1 MRKVAFIAGVG
12 FCMLIVSATGCWAQR
27 HTAARQRSESCAES
41 PLVVNT
47 QSTSPELGETPV
59 RSGNG
64 AYKPNWES
72 LDSRPCPAWYDEA
85 KFGIFIHWGVYS
97 VPAWGPKGRYSEW
110 YWHDMQNKN
119 GPTWKFHVRTYG
131 ADFRYQDFAG
141 MFKAEMFD
149 PDQWADIFARSGA
162 RYVVLTSKHHDG
174 FCLWPSAES
183 WNWNSVDV
191 GPHRDLLG
199 DLTEAVRKRGI
210 KMGFYYSL
218 YEWYHPLYRTAP
230 ERYVDEHMLP
240 QFKDLVERYEPSL
253 IFADG
258 EWDHP
263 SKFWK
268 SEEFLAW
275 LFNEAGCREEVVI
288 NDRWG
293 KETRSRH
300 GGYYT
305 TEYGHVGGG
314 KELAERH
321 KWEECRGMGA
331 SFGYNRYEDVF
342 DYKNASDLI
351 HLLIDVV
358 SKGGNLL
365 LDIGP
370 TADGRIPVIMQ
381 QRLVEIGEWLTVNGE
396 AIYGTRPWRQASDGE
411 LVRYTAKGDAV
422 YAICLGWPG
431 SELELRAPK
440 PTTATTVTMLG
451 HDEPLRWRLIGGNM
465 HIEVPQLSVDDVP
478 CRHAYVFKLRGIS
491 SEKTVAAAAAE
502 TAGRP
507 VRVVSI
513 SFSGKSLD
521 EITEV
526 VDAVGARGADIIAL
540 PETCRG
546 NHLETLDG
554 PTITAMAA
562 LAKKHR
568 VYIVCPIYRKEGE
581 KRLNSAVLLDRNGDI
596 ACIYDKVY
604 PFWSEFDLKP
614 PVSVGVD
621 VPVYETDFGRVGI
634 AICFDANFPEVWKHL
649 ADQGAELVIW
659 PSAYS
664 AGTTLQA
671 HALANHFYIVTST
684 LARDCIVYDITG
696 EEIVYDRSEDINIT
710 RVTLDLDRGIYHED
724 FNIPKLKKLLDERGD
739 DVMVEKRLNRE
750 AWFVLKAKRPGV
762 SARALAR
769 QYGLEELRDY
779 VNRSRREIDELRGWA
794 FAETAARQ
802 TR

>member
-1 MRKVAFIAGVG
+1 MKSVALIAGLG
-12 FCMLIVSATGCWAQR
+12 CCILIVAMSGCSARQHAA
-27 HTAARQRSESCAES
+27 AARTTESS
-41 PLVVNT
+41 GDNTRLVGT
-47 QSTSPELGETPV
+47 RSTSLEHNEPSVTPEK
-59 RSGNG
+59 G
-64 AYKPNWES
+64 AYEPSWES
-72 LDSRPCPAWYDEA
+72 LDSRPCPAWFDEA

-97 VPAWGPKGRYSEW
+97 VPAWGPKGKYSEW

-119 GPTWKFHVRTYG
+119 GPTWKFHGQTYG
-131 ADFRYQDFAG
+131 ENFRYQDFAP

-199 DLTEAVRKRGI
+199 DLTDAVRKRGI

-218 YEWYHPLYRTAP
+218 YEWYHPLYRTVP

-240 QFKDLVERYEPSL
+240 QFKDVVERYKPSL

-263 SKFWK
+263 SEFWK
-268 SEEFLAW
+268 SEQFLAW
-275 LFNEAGCREEVVI
+275 LFNESACREDVVI

-331 SFGYNRYEDVF
+331 SFGYNRYEDIF
-342 DYKNASDLI
+342 DYKSATDLI
-351 HLLIDVV
+351 HLLVDLI

-381 QRLVEIGEWLTVNGE
+381 ERLVEIGEWLQVNGE
-396 AIYGTRPWRQASDGE
+396 AIYGTRPWQQASDGD
-411 LVRYTAKGDAV
+411 LVRYTAKGHAV

-431 SELELRAPK
+431 RELVLTVPK
-440 PTTATTVTMLG
+440 PTTGTVVTMLG
-451 HDEPLRWRLIGGNM
+451 RDEPLRWRLVSGNM
-465 HIEVPQLSVDDVP
+465 HIEVPPLSVDEVP
-478 CRHAYVFKLRGIS
+478 CRHAYVFRLTGIGIES
-491 SEKTVAAAAAE
+491 AAATE

-513 SFSGKSLD
+513 SFSGKSIE
-521 EITEV
+521 EIIEV
-526 VDAVGARGADIIAL
+526 VHREGSRGADIIAL

-546 NHLETLDG
+546 NDPETLDG
-554 PTITAMAA
+554 PTITAIAA
-562 LAKKHR
+562 LAMKHR
-568 VYIVCPIYRKEGE
+568 TYIVCPIYRKEGDR
-581 KRLNSAVLLDRNGDI
+581 RLNSAILLDRDGEVVG
-596 ACIYDKVY
+596 IYDKVY

-614 PVSVGVD
+614 PASVGLD
-621 VPVYETDFGRVGI
+621 APVYETDFGRVGM
-634 AICFDANFPEVWKHL
+634 AICFDANFPEVWKRL

-696 EEIVYDRSEDINIT
+696 EEILYDKSEDINIS

-724 FNIPKLKKLLDERGD
+724 FNMPKLKKLLDERGD
-739 DVMVEKRLNRE
+739 DVMVEKRMKRE

-762 SARALAR
+762 SARELAR

-779 VNRSRREIDELRGWA
+779 LDRSRREIDELRGWG
-794 FAETAARQ
+794 FAEKTARQ